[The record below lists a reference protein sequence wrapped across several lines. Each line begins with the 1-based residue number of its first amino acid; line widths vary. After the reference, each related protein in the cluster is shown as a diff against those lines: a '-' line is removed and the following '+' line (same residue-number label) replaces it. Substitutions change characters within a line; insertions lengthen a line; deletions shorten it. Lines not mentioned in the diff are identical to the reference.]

1 MSILVKPR
9 NPQEALLVNFAQAFA
24 ECDAAKMAPLFDD
37 NIIVYI
43 TNNQAELDEVKGA
56 KAFLARIEGVD
67 YSNVGLQI
75 KPTQLITLD
84 AEKAMGMFHVTAHK
98 SQTDFENFAA
108 FLCYTKNNK
117 ITHLWQLDAKPAY
130 SDEFWKS

>member
-1 MSILVKPR
+1 MPNIVKPR
-9 NPQEALLVNFAQAFA
+9 NAQEALLVNFAQAFA
-24 ECDAAKMAPLFDD
+24 ECNAAKMAPLFDD

-43 TNNQAELDEVKGA
+43 TNNQAELDKIEGA
-56 KAFLARIEGVD
+56 KAFLARIQSVD

-84 AEKAMGMFHVTAHK
+84 TEKVMGMFHITAHK
-98 SQTDFENFAA
+98 NQIDFENFAA
-108 FLCYTKNNK
+108 FLGYTKNNK

-130 SDEFWKS
+130 SDEFWKN